1 MGILATGWGILPIL
15 SVRPSV
21 RRRSVENR
29 GAVSETD
36 DQPGEPVS
44 PPVHGTPSADRSR
57 ARYDAFFGD
66 ASAFS
71 DPNHVWDEMNGGPL
85 DEQ

>member
-1 MGILATGWGILPIL
+1 MTEPEDEPAVT
-15 SVRPSV
+15 SARPQ
-21 RRRSVENR
+21 
-29 GAVSETD
+29 D
-36 DQPGEPVS
+36 
-44 PPVHGTPSADRSR
+44 GTPSVDRSR

-66 ASAFS
+66 ASVFS

>member
-1 MGILATGWGILPIL
+1 MRRLRPAGALA
-15 SVRPSV
+15 
-21 RRRSVENR
+21 VENR

-36 DQPGEPVS
+36 DQPADASGLAA
-44 PPVHGTPSADRSR
+44 HGPPSADRSR

-66 ASAFS
+66 VSAYS
-71 DPNHVWDEMNGGPL
+71 DPNHIWDEMNGGPL